1 MAEDNSEER
10 VKRYLQWATI
20 LVLVAVAVT
29 AIDLTIKQGILR
41 AINDAGKATGRIGEN
56 VGQQSSVPIRVADD
70 LAVERHIPV
79 DKLARN
85 QPDGYPYANERISRT
100 PMPKDSE
107 ADEPSSDELR
117 IDGGSNDG

>member
-1 MAEDNSEER
+1 MAELELNEER

-41 AINDAGKATGRIGEN
+41 AINDAGKASGKASEPVER
-56 VGQQSSVPIRVADD
+56 QSTVPIRVADD

-79 DKLARN
+79 DQLARN
-85 QPDGYPYANERISRT
+85 QPDGHPNANERISRT
-100 PMPKDSE
+100 PMPEDS
-107 ADEPSSDELR
+107 APDQPSSDELR
-117 IDGGSNDG
+117 TD